1 MTTTT
6 TITVDFTQQLLSA
19 VSYAIKDLLK
29 FKLIEYVNTGDK
41 TQDSLINTLMLAILS
56 LVFGV
61 LSFDTFYAWI
71 IWIKAVIFGIRPKI
85 TRENTE
91 MYRKIL
97 FEYHT
102 KNMLTHVSWEMRDEK
117 NNAFAEN
124 IALCYF
130 SLYRNHPC
138 YPLIYSVESKYI
150 NKSWCVRSFAVLRD
164 RIEPKILYPLYVD
177 TDGVLGLYSTD
188 AGGNI
193 NIVYTNVKTFYTFA
207 LMMEKPA
214 SIKIEDDDGLSGN
227 KTCINHIYNHANVR
241 TGDIYPDRNFD
252 IYVSKYKKE
261 ILNLLKTFK
270 ITNETGK
277 PTFGGFGS
285 FNLGIMLYGAP
296 GSGKTLLMKAIANYL
311 NRNIQIIDMKKVKT
325 KKDFSEIFIKS
336 ITTKVFVL
344 DEFDCVKGIIG
355 NRSLKNGGL
364 HNSEPDNLAILDI
377 NKLKERELEVLK
389 IIGKSTETVGKDS
402 PLTKELEEI
411 KKNIAELEDALTLDY
426 ILTEL
431 DGVNEVRGRVI
442 IAATNHIDAI
452 DPALM
457 REGRFDIKMKLDKF
471 NIDETRELL
480 ELMYKDDD
488 VALRL
493 ITKANLRSGE
503 FTPAQII
510 GIVTKYRKIGDV
522 LNELN
527 DKKIK

>member
-1 MTTTT
+1 MTT
-6 TITVDFTQQLLSA
+6 IAVDMTQSLLSNVA
-19 VSYAIKDLLK
+19 YAIKDLIK

-41 TQDSLINTLMLAILS
+41 TQDSLINMLLLS
-56 LVFGV
+56 LLSLFFGII
-61 LSFDTFYAWI
+61 SFNAIYAWI
-71 IWIKAVIFGIRPKI
+71 NQCKAFFGIKPQI

-97 FEYHT
+97 IDYSA
-102 KNMLTHVSWEMRDEK
+102 KNMLTHVSWEMRDQK

-124 IALCYF
+124 IALHYF
-130 SLYRNHPC
+130 SLYRNHPS

-150 NKSWCVRSFAVLRD
+150 NKSWLVKSFTVLRD
-164 RIEPKILYPLYVD
+164 RIEPKVVYPLYVD
-177 TDGVLGLYSTD
+177 TDGILGLYCVEN
-188 AGGNI
+188 GNI
-193 NIVYTNVKTFYTFA
+193 NIVYTNVKTFYAFA

-214 SIKIEDDDGLSGN
+214 VIKDEDDDCVN
-227 KTCINHIYNHANVR
+227 KTCINHIYNHNGIK

-252 IYVSKYKKE
+252 VYVSKYKKE
-261 ILNLLKTFK
+261 VMNLLKTFK

-296 GSGKTLLMKAIANYL
+296 GSGKTLLMKSIANYL
-311 NRNIQIIDMKKVKT
+311 NRNIQIIDMKKIKT
-325 KKDFSEIFIKS
+325 KKNFSEIFSKG
-336 ITTKVFVL
+336 ITTNIFVL

-355 NRSLKNGGL
+355 NRSLKTGGL
-364 HNSEPDNLAILDI
+364 NTSDETVDESINDI
-377 NKLKERELEVLK
+377 NKMKDRYLEVLK
-389 IIGKSTETVGKDS
+389 IIGKSSEAVGKDS

-411 KKNIAELEDALTLDY
+411 KKIIADLEDALTLDY

-442 IAATNHIDAI
+442 IAATNHIEAI

-471 NIDETRELL
+471 NADETRELL
-480 ELMYKDDD
+480 ELMFKDDAD
-488 VALRL
+488 AINSISRVKFR
-493 ITKANLRSGE
+493 NCE

-510 GIVTKYRKIGDV
+510 GIVTKHRKIGDV
-522 LNELN
+522 LHELN